1 MRIIIAILE
10 ILSRLAAPVAAYLW
24 AKGQAK
30 TERLEDDLEQQ
41 KHDAQAWADS
51 PTDYA
56 DFDTRLHE
64 LAAKKRE
71 DRS

>member
-10 ILSRLAAPVAAYLW
+10 ILSRLAAPAAAYLW

-30 TERLEDDLEQQ
+30 TERLEDDAEQA

-51 PTDYA
+51 PRSMD
-56 DFDTRLHE
+56 DFSDRVRA
-64 LAAKKRE
+64 LAAKKRK
-71 DRS
+71 DDA